1 LRCSEQLV
9 CLLTHKLRSG
19 QAWLIRAFCVWLLW
33 CFLRFHAQYAAP
45 TSPNTSAPYQ
55 ILVWLSCW
63 YELLEWYMMNSS
75 LPLWFSL
82 SGDRNQHPWGIIYK
96 PTFNPHSTCLII
108 CLWELSFPD
117 LCPLFPFISWYLII
131 WFNLI
136 FILILI
142 LILIFIIV
150 IYFFLII
157 FLTKIVYLSY
167 LVLIIFIVIYFIWNN
182 LWNCNYYFLISSSF
196 NLFIC

>member
-9 CLLTHKLRSG
+9 CLLTHKLRLG

-108 CLWELSFPD
+108 CLWELSLPR
-117 LCPLFPFISWYLII
+117 PLPSLSLYKLISYYLI
-131 WFNLI
+131 
-136 FILILI
+136 
-142 LILIFIIV
+142 
-150 IYFFLII
+150 
-157 FLTKIVYLSY
+157 
-167 LVLIIFIVIYFIWNN
+167 
-182 LWNCNYYFLISSSF
+182 
-196 NLFIC
+196 